1 MVSTES
7 SASETNGSKVMPG
20 ALGSP
25 GPEKATMLEFTPEK
39 LKKMGG
45 HGEETASSQG
55 PPDPDL
61 VS

>member
-1 MVSTES
+1 
-7 SASETNGSKVMPG
+7 MPG

-25 GPEKATMLEFTPEK
+25 GPTESTILEFTPEK

-45 HGEETASSQG
+45 HGEKSASSQE

-61 VS
+61 VV